1 MGPRGLK
8 GVLGVKGPPV
18 SKKVVD
24 QVVIQIDS

>member
-18 SKKVVD
+18 SKQLVD
-24 QVVIQIDS
+24 QAFLQTD